1 MSQFSLWLCYCVYVF
16 VGQTIR
22 INAIREDQTVCVYAQ
37 SAITNIQCTC
47 VYHFLFVCLLFP
59 RGSVCLILN
68 DSIIEF
74 DPYICKKSDSQELS
88 NEYESEIACFEK
100 YSSCISLN
108 RSNRDKHINNYGYR
122 LLDFCKC
129 NSLYILNGRTGRDK
143 GIGKCTSKEVST
155 IDYFLSRLV

>member
-1 MSQFSLWLCYCVYVF
+1 M
-16 VGQTIR
+16 R
-22 INAIREDQTVCVYAQ
+22 IPK
-37 SAITNIQCTC
+37 NIQIF
-47 VYHFLFVCLLFP
+47 YCL
-59 RGSVCLILN
+59 GILIPAQKMQL
-68 DSIIEF
+68 DIIEF

-122 LLDFCKC
+122 LLDFYKC

-155 IDYFLSRLV
+155 IDYFLCSSRFIPIIKDFYVNDFSQILSDAHHHENMSV